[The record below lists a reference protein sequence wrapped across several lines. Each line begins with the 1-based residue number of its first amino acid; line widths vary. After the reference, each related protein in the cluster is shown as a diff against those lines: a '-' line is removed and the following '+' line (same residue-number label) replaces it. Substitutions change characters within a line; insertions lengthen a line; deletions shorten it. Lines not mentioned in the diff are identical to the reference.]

1 MSLSEKPAKTILLYS
16 EGNKSVTKKLF
27 LQTSILSFILCLFI
41 LRPAHAVLS
50 KLTPEQI
57 QEAIVYGQKNKNLD
71 MAAFSKPWTVSLGKG
86 QGSAS
91 LFTAYH
97 NLAYKAR
104 KAAVERR
111 EFTSQNIQEALDVG
125 NTLTFSVTVYGDEDN
140 FAMYYT
146 AKIYQKDDV
155 IQPEFEF
162 APEIADASEFWPNSP
177 SNTARLVFKFPAKDI
192 DLNTLISFVI
202 VAPGGEEIP
211 FDFDLPKMK

>member
-1 MSLSEKPAKTILLYS
+1 M
-16 EGNKSVTKKLF
+16 TKKLF
-27 LQTSILSFILCLFI
+27 LQTSILSFILCLFV
-41 LRPAHAVLS
+41 LEPAHAFLS

-57 QEAIVYGQKNKNLD
+57 QEAIVYGQKNKNMD

-86 QGSAS
+86 KGSAS

-111 EFTSQNIQEALDVG
+111 EFTNQNIQEALDVG

>member
-1 MSLSEKPAKTILLYS
+1 M
-16 EGNKSVTKKLF
+16 TKKLF
-27 LQTSILSFILCLFI
+27 LQTSILSFILCLFV
-41 LRPAHAVLS
+41 LKPAHAVLS

-86 QGSAS
+86 LGSAS

-111 EFTSQNIQEALDVG
+111 EFTSQNIQEALDIG

-192 DLNTLISFVI
+192 DLNTIISLVI

>member
-1 MSLSEKPAKTILLYS
+1 M
-16 EGNKSVTKKLF
+16 TKKLF
-27 LQTSILSFILCLFI
+27 LQTSILSFILCLFV
-41 LRPAHAVLS
+41 LKPAHAFLS

-57 QEAIVYGQKNKNLD
+57 QEAIVYGQKNKNMD

-86 QGSAS
+86 KGSAS

-111 EFTSQNIQEALDVG
+111 EFTIQNIQEALDVG
-125 NTLTFSVTVYGDEDN
+125 NTLTFSVTVYGEEDN

>member
-1 MSLSEKPAKTILLYS
+1 M
-16 EGNKSVTKKLF
+16 TKKLF
-27 LQTSILSFILCLFI
+27 LQTSILSFILCLFV
-41 LRPAHAVLS
+41 LKPAHAFLS
-50 KLTPEQI
+50 KLTPEQV

-71 MAAFSKPWTVSLGKG
+71 MATFSKPWTVSLGKG
-86 QGSAS
+86 KGSAS

-111 EFTSQNIQEALDVG
+111 EFTIQNIEEALDIG
-125 NTLTFSVTVYGDEDN
+125 STLTFSVTVYGDEDN

>member
-1 MSLSEKPAKTILLYS
+1 M
-16 EGNKSVTKKLF
+16 TKKLF
-27 LQTSILSFILCLFI
+27 LQSSVFSLILCLFV
-41 LRPAHAVLS
+41 LEPVHAFLP
-50 KLTPEQI
+50 KLTSEQI
-57 QEAIVYGQKNKNLD
+57 QEAIEYGQKNKTTD
-71 MAAFSKPWTVSLGKG
+71 MALFSKPWTVSLGKG
-86 QGSAS
+86 KGSAS
-91 LFTAYH
+91 LFTPYH

-111 EFTSQNIQEALDVG
+111 EFTNQNIQEALDVG
-125 NTLTFSVTVYGDEDN
+125 STLTFSVTVYGEEDN

-162 APEIADASEFWPNSP
+162 APEIADASEFWPDPP

-192 DLNTLISFVI
+192 DLNTIISLVI
-202 VAPGGEEIP
+202 VVPGGEEIP

>member
-1 MSLSEKPAKTILLYS
+1 M
-16 EGNKSVTKKLF
+16 TKKLF
-27 LQTSILSFILCLFI
+27 LQTSILSFILCLFV
-41 LRPAHAVLS
+41 LKPAHAVLS

-86 QGSAS
+86 HGSAS

-111 EFTSQNIQEALDVG
+111 EFTNQNIQEALDVG
-125 NTLTFSVTVYGDEDN
+125 NTLTFSVTVYGEEDN
-140 FAMYYT
+140 FAMRYT

-192 DLNTLISFVI
+192 DLNTLITFVI

-211 FDFDLPKMK
+211 FDFDLSKMK

>member
-1 MSLSEKPAKTILLYS
+1 M
-16 EGNKSVTKKLF
+16 TKKLF
-27 LQTSILSFILCLFI
+27 LQSSVFILILCLFV
-41 LRPAHAVLS
+41 LKPVHAVLA
-50 KLTPEQI
+50 KLTSEQI
-57 QEAIVYGQKNKNLD
+57 QEAIEYGQKNKNLD
-71 MAAFSKPWTVSLGKG
+71 IAAFSKPWTVSLGKG
-86 QGSAS
+86 KGSAS
-91 LFTAYH
+91 LFTPYH

-111 EFTSQNIQEALDVG
+111 EFTNQNIQEALDIG
-125 NTLTFSVTVYGDEDN
+125 TALTFSATVYGEEDN

-177 SNTARLVFKFPAKDI
+177 SNTARLVFKFPMKDI
-192 DLNTLISFVI
+192 DLNTMISFVI

>member
-1 MSLSEKPAKTILLYS
+1 M
-16 EGNKSVTKKLF
+16 TKKLF
-27 LQTSILSFILCLFI
+27 LQTSIFSLILCLFV
-41 LRPAHAVLS
+41 LKPAHAVLA

-111 EFTSQNIQEALDVG
+111 EFTNQNIQEALDVG
-125 NTLTFSVTVYGDEDN
+125 NTLTFSVTVYGEEDN

-192 DLNTLISFVI
+192 DLNTLITFVI